1 MWMPSTL
8 KQWSSGTVRKHLT
21 VCTGFGWDG
30 VNFLHSGWHIK
41 CPIIFSL
48 CLGLIFLSGFFHMKN
63 KNYVILKSHE
73 ELLIPSM
80 SCRAKTNVMF
90 LKTHKTASSTILNIM
105 FRFVERYNLTVALPA
120 DQLMHLGYP
129 KIFLASF
136 VEEFQAIG
144 QNYNIM
150 CNHLRFNPSEV
161 KKVMAANTFYFSI
174 LRNPISL
181 LESSYIY
188 YKDYAPAFRISKDVN
203 EYLASPMKYYHQA
216 DYEQNSYARNLMW
229 FDFGYDNNAEDNEKY
244 IEAVLKEIEQNFH
257 LILIADYFDESM
269 ILLKHA
275 LCWDLDDVI
284 YFKLNSRSQDTVQT
298 LTPESKERIKAWCSL
313 DWKLY
318 LHFNQT
324 FWRIIEET
332 IGLEVLEKEVNHLRT
347 RQKELM
353 ETCLSEQE
361 AVGKEHMK
369 SKGLL
374 PFQSG
379 AANILG
385 YNLKQD
391 LDNRTLRTCQKMVM
405 PELQYTSYLYA
416 VQHPHKKRKQL
427 GLPLLWTTFQEK
439 TQLPTSN

>member
-1 MWMPSTL
+1 MKSPGCNS
-8 KQWSSGTVRKHLT
+8 R
-21 VCTGFGWDG
+21 
-30 VNFLHSGWHIK
+30 HIK

>member
-1 MWMPSTL
+1 
-8 KQWSSGTVRKHLT
+8 
-21 VCTGFGWDG
+21 
-30 VNFLHSGWHIK
+30 
-41 CPIIFSL
+41 L

-63 KNYVILKSHE
+63 KNYVTWKSNE

-80 SCRAKTNVMF
+80 PCRAKTNVMF
-90 LKTHKTASSTILNIM
+90 LKTHKTASSTVLNIM

-120 DQLMHLGYP
+120 DQQFHLGYP
-129 KIFLASF
+129 KTFLASF

-144 QNYNIM
+144 QHYNVM

-174 LRNPISL
+174 LRNPIPL
-181 LESSYIY
+181 LESSYTY
-188 YKDYAPAFRISKDVN
+188 YKNYVPAFRISKDVN
-203 EYLASPMKYYHQA
+203 EYLASPMKYYHRA
-216 DYEQNSYARNLMW
+216 DYGENMYARNLMW
-229 FDFGYDNNAEDNEKY
+229 FDFGYDNNAEDNKKY
-244 IEAVLKEIEQNFH
+244 IQGVLMEIEQNFH

-298 LTPESKERIKAWCSL
+298 LTPESEERIKEWCSL

-324 FWRIIEET
+324 FWRRIEET
-332 IGLEVLEKEVNHLRT
+332 IGLEELEKEVNHLRT

-353 ETCLSEQE
+353 ETCLLDQE
-361 AVGKEHMK
+361 AVVKEHIK
-369 SKGLL
+369 DKALL

-379 AANILG
+379 DANILG

-391 LDNRTLRTCQKMVM
+391 LDNKTLRTCQKMVM
-405 PELQYTSYLYA
+405 PELQYMSYLYT
-416 VQHPHKKRKQL
+416 VQHPHKKRKPI
-427 GLPLLWTTFQEK
+427 GFPLLWTSFQE
-439 TQLPTSN
+439 